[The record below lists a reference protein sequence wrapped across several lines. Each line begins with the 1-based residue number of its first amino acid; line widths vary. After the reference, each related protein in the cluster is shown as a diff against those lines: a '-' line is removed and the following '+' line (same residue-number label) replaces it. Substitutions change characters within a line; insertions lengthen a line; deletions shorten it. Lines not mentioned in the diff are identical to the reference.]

1 MAEQAFI
8 DLQVMSRMN
17 PACVSVVSQL
27 NARGSTT
34 SSNPQSGQNY
44 AGTEFYHVFAS
55 NSGFIFQEIISLGRL

>member
-1 MAEQAFI
+1 MAEQAFV

-34 SSNPQSGQNY
+34 SSNHQSGQNY
-44 AGTEFYHVFAS
+44 AGTEFNDMFAC
-55 NSGFIFQEIISLGRL
+55 NSV